1 MRIHEGDLAYD
12 LEQPIDPL
20 TQLRSKWRY
29 TLYRVKPAEEKL
41 GGGEAPTRTEAEKK
55 AKAAL
60 ARLASKTSKAS

>member
-20 TQLRSKWRY
+20 TQLRSKWRF

-41 GGGEAPTRTEAEKK
+41 GSGEAATKTEAEKK
-55 AKAAL
+55 AKSAL
-60 ARLASKTSKAS
+60 AKIAAKSTRVA

>member
-20 TQLRSKWRY
+20 TQLRSNWRF

-41 GGGEAPTRTEAEKK
+41 GSGEAPTKAEAEKK
-55 AKAAL
+55 AKSAL
-60 ARLASKTSKAS
+60 AKIAAKSTRVA

>member
-29 TLYRVKPAEEKL
+29 TRYRVKPAEEKL